1 MTYRPRH
8 VRQMDALR
16 DWLAKSVWEARQA
29 ACLLAGVLPSPKDD
43 FSPPT
48 TADRAE
54 FGSWLPGREPWQH
67 AREIWTSKVEADI
80 CHIETILKE
89 TAPRH
94 DPSPRGYLVLGER
107 LGFSPPWLKA
117 AKLHE
122 ACLPLLPDELLLVPS
137 PEKPL
142 QIANRKKA
150 RIRWDSD
157 DKHVVLRD
165 AGRAE
170 FERLRAQD
178 FDGYK
183 KKDGSVII
191 IRVALAVLEAV
202 KVAEPDPEF
211 HSSPRTAERHVKKWL
226 ELDRSDNAPALSDTA
241 GVQVAK

>member
-8 VRQMDALR
+8 VRQMDALP

-54 FGSWLPGREPWQH
+54 FGSW
-67 AREIWTSKVEADI
+67 
-80 CHIETILKE
+80 
-89 TAPRH
+89 
-94 DPSPRGYLVLGER
+94 
-107 LGFSPPWLKA
+107 
-117 AKLHE
+117 LHE